1 MRILNKESVL
11 MGIAAKVGK
20 GALYFDLSDRPSVM
34 MGGRNLGISS
44 VAFDPLEGVLTYD
57 VSDKSG
63 KVLSSSF
70 GVRRLEHLDDSFLN
84 AVSKVVDKYAA
95 LRNGRGRGLE
105 AIKNMVN
112 FAVKNNS
119 AKALR
124 R

>member
-1 MRILNKESVL
+1 

-20 GALYFDLSDRPSVM
+20 GALHFDLSDRPSVM

-63 KVLSSSF
+63 KVLSSLF
-70 GVRRLEHLDDSFLN
+70 GVRRLEYLDDSLLN

-112 FAVKNNS
+112 FAVKNSS

-124 R
+124 A